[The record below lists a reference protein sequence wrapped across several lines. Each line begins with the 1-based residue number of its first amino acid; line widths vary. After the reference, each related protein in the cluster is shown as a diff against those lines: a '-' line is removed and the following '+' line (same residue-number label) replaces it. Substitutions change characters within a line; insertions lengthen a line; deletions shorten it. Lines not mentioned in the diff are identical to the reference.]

1 MISPRKEYAIGK
13 ILKNA
18 NDLEIK
24 GKVVEAISEVK
35 KAVDLNPEDGN
46 LYNRLGDLYM
56 KLDEKEESI
65 ANFRKG
71 VDAFRRDNF
80 LRNALA
86 LSKKILRYEPDGF
99 DMYYT
104 IADLH
109 SELDEKQDA
118 AQYIFEYI
126 EKQADQ
132 NKKKEILN
140 AIDYLKSLEIRDER
154 LQKRITECQALVQK
168 GELDKIHAPD
178 IVAKKIAP
186 EQTEHAEPVAEAK
199 VEPQIQK
206 RAMSNEQIAT
216 LIEESNGTRAL
227 KKDIGQ
233 LDVSVR
239 EVERAVVSLKEAVRF
254 DEVVSSM
261 KNSLGAL
268 SGEQKKALLGMQQS
282 ITDNLEKIEK
292 SVKTLYQNSD
302 KSMQDL
308 HADLENL
315 GKALASLSKNQAN
328 IAQQLNT
335 NLANLNVN
343 FKTLTDNSL
352 NVMKSVQENYKEATD
367 EMCHRLDDTKDASGK
382 LLKSTIEMKQEIGE
396 MSNSLSKYMI
406 NQEAKEKK
414 RDRFMTIIL
423 VVISVI
429 CGLFV
434 VSLIFK

>member
-1 MISPRKEYAIGK
+1 MISPRKEYAIGQ

-24 GKVVEAISEVK
+24 GKVREAIKEVK

-71 VDAFRRDNF
+71 VEAFRRDNF

-109 SELDEKQDA
+109 TELDEKQDA

-126 EKQADQ
+126 DKQADQ
-132 NKKKEILN
+132 QKKREIIN
-140 AIDYLKSLEIRDER
+140 AIDYLKSLELRDEK
-154 LQKRITECQALVQK
+154 LLKRITECQNLVQK
-168 GELDKIHAPD
+168 GELEKIHSSE
-178 IVAKKIAP
+178 IVAETA
-186 EQTEHAEPVAEAK
+186 VAEKPKRAESPAAVK
-199 VEPQIQK
+199 VEPQSQK
-206 RAMSNEQIAT
+206 RTVSDERIAE
-216 LIEESNGTRAL
+216 LIRESNGTQAL
-227 KKDIGQ
+227 RKDIGQ
-233 LDVSVR
+233 LDASVR
-239 EVERAVVSLKEAVRF
+239 VVEQAVVSLKEAIRL
-254 DEVVSSM
+254 DEVAATL
-261 KNSLGAL
+261 KDSLGAL
-268 SGEQKKALLGMQQS
+268 SGEQRKALQVVQQS
-282 ITDNLEKIEK
+282 ITENLDKIEK
-292 SVKTLYQNSD
+292 SVKSLYQNSD
-302 KSMQDL
+302 KSMQEL
-308 HADLENL
+308 HANLENL
-315 GKALASLSKNQAN
+315 SKALASLSKNQAN
-328 IAQQLNT
+328 IAQQLNG
-335 NLANLNVN
+335 NLTNLNVN

-352 NVMKSVQENYKEATD
+352 SVMKSVQESYKQATD
-367 EMCHRLDDTKDASGK
+367 EMCCRLDDTKDASGK
-382 LLKSTIEMKQEIGE
+382 LVKSSNDMKQELSE

-406 NQEAKEKK
+406 AQEAKEKK
-414 RDRFMTIIL
+414 RDRYITIIL
-423 VVISVI
+423 VISALI

>member
-1 MISPRKEYAIGK
+1 
-13 ILKNA
+13 
-18 NDLEIK
+18 
-24 GKVVEAISEVK
+24 
-35 KAVDLNPEDGN
+35 
-46 LYNRLGDLYM
+46 
-56 KLDEKEESI
+56 
-65 ANFRKG
+65 
-71 VDAFRRDNF
+71 
-80 LRNALA
+80 
-86 LSKKILRYEPDGF
+86 
-99 DMYYT
+99 
-104 IADLH
+104 
-109 SELDEKQDA
+109 
-118 AQYIFEYI
+118 
-126 EKQADQ
+126 
-132 NKKKEILN
+132 
-140 AIDYLKSLEIRDER
+140 
-154 LQKRITECQALVQK
+154 
-168 GELDKIHAPD
+168 
-178 IVAKKIAP
+178 
-186 EQTEHAEPVAEAK
+186 
-199 VEPQIQK
+199 
-206 RAMSNEQIAT
+206 MSNEQIAT
-216 LIEESNGTRAL
+216 LIEESNGARAL

-261 KNSLGAL
+261 KNSLSAL